1 LPALGARPGV
11 FKTNTFTF
19 KNNRSGLRLAL
30 FPLTLKASRRGAK
43 KVDGHRTKTHSQGD
57 LMKTFV
63 LAAVAVMMSSP
74 AFAAT
79 KTVQCEAA
87 ALQAATFIDELGWG
101 KVPGEPLKVISG
113 TRAEMGA
120 EKFQIKSTV
129 SGFTYMI
136 SIQQDYRSE
145 ACVINEVTTR
155 Y

>member
-1 LPALGARPGV
+1 MTKFL
-11 FKTNTFTF
+11 
-19 KNNRSGLRLAL
+19 
-30 FPLTLKASRRGAK
+30 LT
-43 KVDGHRTKTHSQGD
+43 T
-57 LMKTFV
+57 
-63 LAAVAVMMSSP
+63 VAVMISSS

-79 KTVQCEAA
+79 KTVQCESA

-101 KVPGEPLKVISG
+101 KVQSEPLKVISG

-120 EKFQIKSTV
+120 EKFQVKSTV